1 MWIIQEPNKLALW
14 NKLHFEEKNGEYRA
28 CLKYSVHIFVEKI
41 YKLQRLEVSGAVRP
55 IYGSLGVKR
64 LITVQLDETTSSLFI
79 ILQVHSTCFV
89 CQPHPSPG
97 VHKTVTTVSG
107 TVQPP
112 PSNVAKLAWPRWME
126 EAVQKIRPVSE
137 AVVTI
142 LCTPYEGCGW
152 HPKLVEWT
160 CRIINRLLCVTSRWT
175 VINPLNTELN
185 PICQ

>member
-1 MWIIQEPNKLALW
+1 M
-14 NKLHFEEKNGEYRA
+14 
-28 CLKYSVHIFVEKI
+28 
-41 YKLQRLEVSGAVRP
+41 EVSGAVRP
-55 IYGSLGVKR
+55 IYGSLGVKQ

-79 ILQVHSTCFV
+79 ILQVHSTCFG
-89 CQPHPSPG
+89 CQPYPSPG

-112 PSNVAKLAWPRWME
+112 PSNVVKLAWPRWME

-152 HPKLVEWT
+152 HPKLVERT
-160 CRIINRLLCVTSRWT
+160 CKIINRLLCVTSRWT
-175 VINPLNTELN
+175 VINRHILFVILWVLHRPTIHSCPRIFENSEVFYNTWILVLSSVFYMQTVN
-185 PICQ
+185 VQKT